1 MQHLAE
7 EALALAAHPDDD
19 GTVPVVLF
27 DTGAH
32 PATEVSLDSCEG
44 RVQELHER
52 YGHRGTTD
60 CAAAVLEVI
69 EHHTATGAAAP
80 AFVIFQTVG
89 GPDAK
94 REAER
99 VRAGP
104 RGSPSCGSWTSRP
117 YRGGGRPSSR
127 PGRRR
132 RGRRGCTER
141 LPVRGGT
148 LAVRGA
154 SVTGRQVVS

>member
-80 AFVIFQTVG
+80 AFVIFPTVG

-99 VRAGP
+99 VLCRAARFAFLRKLDEPAVP
-104 RGSPSCGSWTSRP
+104 RR
-117 YRGGGRPSSR
+117 RRPSSR